1 MSKANTLNKRYY
13 KPTSSEIDEIIRST
27 IPENTRRAT
36 SKWVKILE
44 NWCRDVG
51 YDYGIETITDKNQ
64 LEREMTEFILGIRQI
79 NTNKEYAPSSLINC
93 IKLLSVYILKH
104 PRGNK
109 IFNLSNRKEFSHLW
123 EALNAKM

>member
-44 NWCRDVG
+44 NWRHDVG
-51 YDYGIETITDKNQ
+51 YDYGIKTITDKN
-64 LEREMTEFILGIRQI
+64 
-79 NTNKEYAPSSLINC
+79 
-93 IKLLSVYILKH
+93 
-104 PRGNK
+104 
-109 IFNLSNRKEFSHLW
+109 
-123 EALNAKM
+123 